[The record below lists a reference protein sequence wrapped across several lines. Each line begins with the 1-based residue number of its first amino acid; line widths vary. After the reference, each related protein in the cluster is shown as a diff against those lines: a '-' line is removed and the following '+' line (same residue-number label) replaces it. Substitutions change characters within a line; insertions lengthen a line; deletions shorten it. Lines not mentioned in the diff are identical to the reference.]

1 MTPDDALEGERV
13 PDFAFVESAT
23 WEQVGRDAVAGELV
37 EARYEVDGVFRELEE
52 ALRDGGQVDERQV
65 RDARMALNQARRVLE
80 EHVAVATDGTSA
92 WGEPVPD
99 MPYGVYRE
107 VLET

>member
-1 MTPDDALEGERV
+1 MTAGDGGRV
-13 PDFAFVESAT
+13 PQFAFVESAT

-37 EARYEVDGVFRELEE
+37 EARYEVDEAFRELEE
-52 ALRDGGQVDERQV
+52 TLRDSGQVDERQV

-80 EHVAVATDGTSA
+80 EHVATTTDGASA

-99 MPYGVYRE
+99 MPYGVYRRVVE
-107 VLET
+107 R